1 MTKPNIPVYFE
12 EFQRLVLC
20 RLASLV
26 IARNKYYEKNQRIIN
41 HRRSSSQRRF
51 RRVTELFRYQ
61 LRIEAIGRWLQ
72 GSRPYLDELESNAA
86 LRRWTSRQP
95 HPYQRQ
101 GRQDSPTNPT
111 SLTNARHTTQSGD
124 SISPFLFAAVVLF
137 PLATCNL
144 TPPHYEKPK
153 K

>member
-51 RRVTELFRYQ
+51 RRVKELFRYQ

-72 GSRPYLDELESNAA
+72 DSRPYLDELEPNAP
-86 LRRWTSRQP
+86 LHRWNGRQP
-95 HPYQRQ
+95 HPRQRH
-101 GRQDSPTNPT
+101 GRQDSLPNPT
-111 SLTNARHTTQSGD
+111 CLTNARHTTQSGD
-124 SISPFLFAAVVLF
+124 STSPFLFAAVVFF
-137 PLATCNL
+137 PLATWHL
-144 TPPHYEKPK
+144 TPPHYHAK
-153 K
+153 